1 MLVLQ
6 HHFIQLE
13 KYIFKTEFNS
23 SCAGEVEE
31 WIDSHT
37 AHPPPLENFILPVL
51 FTKLFSFYNGCF
63 NLF

>member
-37 AHPPPLENFILPVL
+37 AHLPPLENFILPVL
-51 FTKLFSFYNGCF
+51 FTK
-63 NLF
+63 